1 MISDLFHLRPSCPW
15 LRFMESNAMWILCI
29 LNFLVRNILLQYK
42 CMYICN
48 YKIIIYSNFKNCLYD
63 GVAGLCCNTA
73 GIVHVPSHLDVS
85 LLAPGHP
92 PAILHNPVVL
102 QTRHINNTIQHH
114 SPPLWIV
121 ILHSLTLH
129 NGLCIECNI
138 R

>member
-1 MISDLFHLRPSCPW
+1 
-15 LRFMESNAMWILCI
+15 
-29 LNFLVRNILLQYK
+29 
-42 CMYICN
+42 MYICN

-63 GVAGLCCNTA
+63 GVAGLCCNAT

-121 ILHSLTLH
+121 ILHSLTL